1 MDVKYVNHYPKQET
15 HTNCVPLLPQINTS
29 KCYSLYAEANVQ
41 TMFNNSFNMFYSAT
55 KEMCLFYFFG
65 KLNYFSNMGTGHCK
79 TEKDSCTIPSLIIAT
94 QIN

>member
-41 TMFNNSFNMFYSAT
+41 TMFNNSLTCFTVLQKKCACSI
-55 KEMCLFYFFG
+55 
-65 KLNYFSNMGTGHCK
+65 FSEN
-79 TEKDSCTIPSLIIAT
+79 SIISVTWALVIVR
-94 QIN
+94 QKKIHAPYLH